1 NPYREA
7 TTDPGRVRDPES
19 PTHPAEI
26 TAVLG
31 DDLCG
36 QGPDEGSLGRVA
48 VLVEPVRLR
57 LGLLH
62 RSDNQPPETTC
73 PRASP
78 IDFVTARTVM
88 AGRGSDRRDIHS

>member
-1 NPYREA
+1 MRDPYGDA
-7 TTDPGRVRDPES
+7 VPDPGRVRYPES

-36 QGPDEGSLGRVA
+36 QGPNDGSLGRVA
-48 VLVEPVRLR
+48 VLVERVRLR

-62 RSDNQPPETTC
+62 RSDNEPPETTG
-73 PRASP
+73 PWASP
-78 IDFVTARTVM
+78 VDFVTARTVM
-88 AGRGSDRRDIHS
+88 GGRGSDR